1 MSFIYCHL
9 NFHANLLRPW
19 RFPLNKNIL
28 CVIHCKLYT
37 VKSAQVIPF
46 RPRLFK
52 WRNIV
57 LSSAH
62 QHSNDSNNGIV
73 LCECIVQRRYLFF
86 VKLCF
91 DNIMSIIM
99 KISYMKSNNFEQY
112 TWQRR
117 LYLATETIP
126 VSNDYPRALYMWHR
140 FLYIF
145 GKI

>member
-1 MSFIYCHL
+1 MYSARGKSFE
-9 NFHANLLRPW
+9 
-19 RFPLNKNIL
+19 
-28 CVIHCKLYT
+28 T
-37 VKSAQVIPF
+37 
-46 RPRLFK
+46 
-52 WRNIV
+52 
-57 LSSAH
+57 
-62 QHSNDSNNGIV
+62 GIV
-73 LCECIVQRRYLFF
+73 PIVQRRYLFF

-117 LYLATETIP
+117 LYLATGTIP
-126 VSNDYPRALYMWHR
+126 VSNDFPRALYMWHS